1 MFFLDGD
8 RDAYERVLK
17 ERKETCDKNKKTLP
31 SVWEGGR
38 DPEQPSGSAGRV
50 GPRRSIEDQKAH
62 VPLPSHAAVH
72 SASLLMPSDK
82 RRIILPISRENPRF
96 HQNHPFYHPSSAS
109 SFLLDLTFT
118 PSLPLSLSFSPSLSL
133 PRSKS
138 TSRGPRREQISHTH
152 SFDELLAS
160 SRSRRI
166 AEKGRGWREGAREK
180 SRFLSFPRES
190 REGLRRWGALGSA
203 ADRGTIRGGWTTAR
217 RDRRGR
223 LSSRCGDGSGRRR
236 GGFSADGRR
245 GADPSRDERESRE
258 KSGHWAVVASGRPTT
273 RCASTDAAT
282 HCADVATTTTS
293 SPRRPSEAPL
303 APLLPARRATRGG
316 EGGIDQSNAR
326 RESTR
331 YRDVEREEKELR
343 RVFFPFLFFLP
354 SWNYRGTLF
363 LSLSRDLT
371 DFFLAKSALTWEY
384 VNSLNIVRIGA
395 VLFIFLRCSFSQRF
409 NFEREICLSKFVR
422 SESIRVC

>member
-96 HQNHPFYHPSSAS
+96 HQNHPLLPPLLHFFLPPRPHLH
-109 SFLLDLTFT
+109 SF
-118 PSLPLSLSFSPSLSL
+118 SLSFSPSLSL

-166 AEKGRGWREGAREK
+166 AEKGRGWREGKAREK

-223 LSSRCGDGSGRRR
+223 LSSRCGDGGGRRR

-343 RVFFPFLFFLP
+343 RVFSPSFFFCH
-354 SWNYRGTLF
+354 RG
-363 LSLSRDLT
+363 
-371 DFFLAKSALTWEY
+371 
-384 VNSLNIVRIGA
+384 IVEE
-395 VLFIFLRCSFSQRF
+395 LSFSLF
-409 NFEREICLSKFVR
+409 REI
-422 SESIRVC
+422 

>member
-1 MFFLDGD
+1 MPDNPSDITRKSSISSKPPLLPPLLRFFLPP
-8 RDAYERVLK
+8 RPHLHSFS
-17 ERKETCDKNKKTLP
+17 P
-31 SVWEGGR
+31 S
-38 DPEQPSGSAGRV
+38 PS
-50 GPRRSIEDQKAH
+50 
-62 VPLPSHAAVH
+62 
-72 SASLLMPSDK
+72 
-82 RRIILPISRENPRF
+82 
-96 HQNHPFYHPSSAS
+96 
-109 SFLLDLTFT
+109 
-118 PSLPLSLSFSPSLSL
+118 PSLPLSLSLDRNRPLVAN
-133 PRSKS
+133 K
-138 TSRGPRREQISHTH
+138 SHTH
-152 SFDELLAS
+152 TVSMNFSPRPVREE
-160 SRSRRI
+160 SRRREEGG
-166 AEKGRGWREGAREK
+166 EKGPERRAGFFLSLEKVEKVCGVGAR
-180 SRFLSFPRES
+180 S
-190 REGLRRWGALGSA
+190 GRRP
-203 ADRGTIRGGWTTAR
+203 IRGGWTTAR

-223 LSSRCGDGSGRRR
+223 LSSRCGDGGGRRR

-354 SWNYRGTLF
+354 SWNYRGALF

>member
-1 MFFLDGD
+1 
-8 RDAYERVLK
+8 
-17 ERKETCDKNKKTLP
+17 
-31 SVWEGGR
+31 
-38 DPEQPSGSAGRV
+38 
-50 GPRRSIEDQKAH
+50 
-62 VPLPSHAAVH
+62 
-72 SASLLMPSDK
+72 MPSDK

-133 PRSKS
+133 PRSKA

-166 AEKGRGWREGAREK
+166 AEKGRGWREGKAREK

-343 RVFFPFLFFLP
+343 RVFFPSFSFCH
-354 SWNYRGTLF
+354 RGIIEELSF
-363 LSLSRDLT
+363 SLSLSRDLT
-371 DFFLAKSALTWEY
+371 DFFLAKSALT
-384 VNSLNIVRIGA
+384 
-395 VLFIFLRCSFSQRF
+395 
-409 NFEREICLSKFVR
+409 
-422 SESIRVC
+422 

>member
-1 MFFLDGD
+1 M
-8 RDAYERVLK
+8 
-17 ERKETCDKNKKTLP
+17 
-31 SVWEGGR
+31 
-38 DPEQPSGSAGRV
+38 
-50 GPRRSIEDQKAH
+50 
-62 VPLPSHAAVH
+62 
-72 SASLLMPSDK
+72 
-82 RRIILPISRENPRF
+82 
-96 HQNHPFYHPSSAS
+96 
-109 SFLLDLTFT
+109 
-118 PSLPLSLSFSPSLSL
+118 
-133 PRSKS
+133 
-138 TSRGPRREQISHTH
+138 
-152 SFDELLAS
+152 
-160 SRSRRI
+160 
-166 AEKGRGWREGAREK
+166 
-180 SRFLSFPRES
+180 
-190 REGLRRWGALGSA
+190 RRWGALGSA

-223 LSSRCGDGSGRRR
+223 LSSRCGDGGGRRR

-371 DFFLAKSALTWEY
+371 DFFLAKSALT
-384 VNSLNIVRIGA
+384 
-395 VLFIFLRCSFSQRF
+395 
-409 NFEREICLSKFVR
+409 
-422 SESIRVC
+422 

>member
-1 MFFLDGD
+1 MNFSPRPVREESRRREEGGEKGPERRAGFFL
-8 RDAYERVLK
+8 
-17 ERKETCDKNKKTLP
+17 
-31 SVWEGGR
+31 
-38 DPEQPSGSAGRV
+38 
-50 GPRRSIEDQKAH
+50 
-62 VPLPSHAAVH
+62 
-72 SASLLMPSDK
+72 SL
-82 RRIILPISRENPRF
+82 
-96 HQNHPFYHPSSAS
+96 
-109 SFLLDLTFT
+109 
-118 PSLPLSLSFSPSLSL
+118 
-133 PRSKS
+133 
-138 TSRGPRREQISHTH
+138 
-152 SFDELLAS
+152 
-160 SRSRRI
+160 
-166 AEKGRGWREGAREK
+166 EKVEKVCGVGAR
-180 SRFLSFPRES
+180 S
-190 REGLRRWGALGSA
+190 GRRP
-203 ADRGTIRGGWTTAR
+203 IRGGWTTAR

-223 LSSRCGDGSGRRR
+223 LSSRSGDGGGRRR

-354 SWNYRGTLF
+354 SWNYRGALF

-371 DFFLAKSALTWEY
+371 DFFLAKSALT
-384 VNSLNIVRIGA
+384 
-395 VLFIFLRCSFSQRF
+395 
-409 NFEREICLSKFVR
+409 
-422 SESIRVC
+422 